1 MDVVIAGGHG
11 KVGRR
16 LATLLVARGD
26 RVRGLIRNP
35 DHAADLR
42 ADGVDPVVC
51 DLEQASVDDVT
62 VAVRGAEAAV
72 FAAGAGPG
80 SGAGRKLTVDRDGAI
95 KLLEAARAANV
106 GRYVMV

>member
-26 RVRGLIRNP
+26 RVGGLIRNP

-42 ADGVDPVVC
+42 ADGSEPVRC
-51 DLEQASVDDVT
+51 DLEQAGVADVAAASGGAD
-62 VAVRGAEAAV
+62 AVV

-80 SGAGRKLTVDRDGAI
+80 SGAQRELTVDRDGAI
-95 KLLEAARAANV
+95 KLRAAPRPST
-106 GRYVMV
+106 GE